1 MVLLPALAAGGC
13 GRGSELENRG
23 SLIPPH
29 GPPQKKGLLKVLEWS
44 TAQQK
49 ENVSNKSLLCQKG
62 FIAHIFLL
70 RQNVCSVQSMSENI
84 CPEISVSRILV
95 KYLNGAAS

>member
-13 GRGSELENRG
+13 GGAVSWKTG

-29 GPPQKKGLLKVLEWS
+29 GPPQKKGLLKVLQWS

-49 ENVSNKSLLCQKG
+49 ENVSNKSLLC
-62 FIAHIFLL
+62 
-70 RQNVCSVQSMSENI
+70 QNVCSVQSMSENI

>member
-1 MVLLPALAAGGC
+1 MVLLPALAAEGC

-49 ENVSNKSLLCQKG
+49 ENVSNKSLLCQ
-62 FIAHIFLL
+62 
-70 RQNVCSVQSMSENI
+70 NVCSVQSTSENI